1 MAIGKVSQSTEA
13 IEIKRYV
20 GVAPV
25 KVLAVNPDKA
35 TLEKYFNTTL
45 ENDPVYTGE
54 KDGVKFAR
62 VDFLVQ
68 TDMDKCGVDM
78 ITRLSFFLRDE
89 KRYNRDKTK
98 IQVIDEYGRTA
109 WASAEEFKEKKI
121 PIYSNG
127 NAANITNNYR
137 AIYNG
142 EENLTNFVR
151 TYLNIPNV
159 MKYVN
164 STWIMIENPSDA
176 ECRFDSIT
184 DWFNGKFTDIKDI
197 NTLMPDNKIK
207 VLFGVRTADNG
218 NQYQDYFNRYF
229 MSNGSSS
236 FDKMKKE
243 LTTATT
249 NGAYPNTEFE
259 VCTIKEYTV
268 NETPVSDNVFDA
280 PATDD
285 FFN

>member
-1 MAIGKVSQSTEA
+1 MALGKAAQSTEA
-13 IEIKRYV
+13 VEIKRYV

-25 KVLAVNPDKA
+25 KVLSVNPDKA

-68 TDMDKCGVDM
+68 TDEDKCGVNM
-78 ITRLSFFLRDE
+78 ITRLSFFIRNE

-98 IQVIDEYGRTA
+98 VQVIDEYGRTA
-109 WASAEEFKEKKI
+109 WVTADEYKERRI

-137 AIYNG
+137 ACLNG
-142 EENLTNFVR
+142 EEYLTNFVR
-151 TYLNIPNV
+151 AYLNIPNA

-164 STWIMIENPSDA
+164 NTWVMIENPSDA
-176 ECRFDSIT
+176 ECRFDNIN
-184 DWFNGKFTDIKDI
+184 DWFDGKFTDIKDI
-197 NTLMPDNKIK
+197 NTLMPDNKVK
-207 VLFGVRTADNG
+207 VLFGVRATENG
-218 NQYQDYFNRYF
+218 NQYQDFYNRMF
-229 MSNGSSS
+229 LSNASSN
-236 FDKMKKE
+236 FDRLKKDV
-243 LTTATT
+243 TTTMT

-268 NETPVSDNVFDA
+268 EATPVADAQVEAPETESFFD
-280 PATDD
+280 
-285 FFN
+285 

>member
-1 MAIGKVSQSTEA
+1 MALGKVAQSTEA

-25 KVLAVNPDKA
+25 KVLAVNPNKT

-45 ENDPVYTGE
+45 DNEPVYTGE

-68 TDMDKCGVDM
+68 TDIDKCGVDM
-78 ITRLSFFLRDE
+78 ITRLTFFIRNE

-109 WASAEEFKEKKI
+109 WATADEYKDKKV
-121 PIYSNG
+121 PVYSNG
-127 NAANITNNYR
+127 NSANLSNNYR
-137 AIYNG
+137 ACLNG

-151 TYLNIPNV
+151 TYLNIPAA
-159 MKYVN
+159 MRYVN
-164 STWIMIENPSDA
+164 NSWVMIENPSDA
-176 ECRFDSIT
+176 ECRFDHIE
-184 DWFNGKFTDIKDI
+184 DWFNGKFTDINDI
-197 NTLMPDNKIK
+197 HTLMPDNKVK
-207 VLFGVRTADNG
+207 VLFGVRTSEDG
-218 NQYQDYFNRYF
+218 KQYQDFYNRMF
-229 MSNGSSS
+229 LSNGSSN
-236 FDKMKKE
+236 FDRLKKDV
-243 LTTATT
+243 ATT
-249 NGAYPNTEFE
+249 VSNGAYPNTEFE

-268 NETPVSDNVFDA
+268 EATSIGDSESEIPETDS
-280 PATDD
+280 

>member
-45 ENDPVYTGE
+45 ENDPIYIGE

-109 WASAEEFKEKKI
+109 WASAEEFKEKRI

-127 NAANITNNYR
+127 SAANITNNYR

-151 TYLNIPNV
+151 TYLNIPNA

-164 STWIMIENPSDA
+164 NTWIMIENPSDA
-176 ECRFDSIT
+176 ECRFDSIA

-207 VLFGVRTADNG
+207 VLFGVRTAENG
-218 NQYQDYFNRYF
+218 NQYQDYFNRFF

-236 FDKMKKE
+236 LDKMKKE
-243 LTTATT
+243 LTAATT

-268 NETPVSDNVFDA
+268 NETTVADNTFET
-280 PATDD
+280 PETDS

>member
-1 MAIGKVSQSTEA
+1 MALGKVNQSTEA
-13 IEIKRYV
+13 VEIKRYI

-45 ENDPVYTGE
+45 ENEPVYTGE

-68 TDMDKCGVDM
+68 TDVEKCGVDM

-109 WASAEEFKEKKI
+109 WASAEEFKEKRI

-127 NAANITNNYR
+127 SAANITNNYR

-151 TYLNIPNV
+151 TYLNIPNA

-164 STWIMIENPSDA
+164 NTWILIENPSDA
-176 ECRFDSIT
+176 ECRFDSIA

-197 NTLMPDNKIK
+197 NTLMPDNKVK
-207 VLFGVRTADNG
+207 VLFGVRTAENG
-218 NQYQDYFNRYF
+218 NQYQDYFNRFF
-229 MSNGSSS
+229 MSNSSSS

-243 LTTATT
+243 LTAATT

-259 VCTIKEYTV
+259 VCNIKEYTV
-268 NETPVSDNVFDA
+268 SETPVTDGGFDV

>member
-1 MAIGKVSQSTEA
+1 MALGKAAQSTEA
-13 IEIKRYV
+13 VEIKRYI

-25 KVLAVNPDKA
+25 KVLSVNPDKA

-54 KDGVKFAR
+54 KDGVKFVR

-68 TDMDKCGVDM
+68 TDAEKCGIDM
-78 ITRLSFFLRDE
+78 ITRLSFFIRNE
-89 KRYNRDKTK
+89 KRYKRDKSK
-98 IQVIDEYGRTA
+98 VQVIDEYGRTA
-109 WASAEEFKEKKI
+109 WVTPDEYKEKRI
-121 PIYSNG
+121 PINSDG
-127 NAANITNNYR
+127 STANISNNYR
-137 AIYNG
+137 ACLNG
-142 EENLTNFVR
+142 EEYLTNFVR
-151 TYLNIPNV
+151 AYLNIPNV

-164 STWIMIENPSDA
+164 STWVMIENPSDA
-176 ECRFDSIT
+176 ECRFDNIQ
-184 DWFNGKFTDIKDI
+184 DWFNGKFTDIGDI
-197 NTLMPDNKIK
+197 NKLMPDNKIK
-207 VLFGVRTADNG
+207 VLFGVRASDNG

-243 LTTATT
+243 LTKAVS

-268 NETPVSDNVFDA
+268 EATPVADAQVEAPETESFFD
-280 PATDD
+280 
-285 FFN
+285 

>member
-109 WASAEEFKEKKI
+109 WASAEEFKEKRI

-127 NAANITNNYR
+127 SAANITNNYR

-151 TYLNIPNV
+151 TYLNIPNA

-164 STWIMIENPSDA
+164 NTWIMIENPSDA
-176 ECRFDSIT
+176 ECRFDSIA
-184 DWFNGKFTDIKDI
+184 DWFNGKFTDIKNI

-207 VLFGVRTADNG
+207 VLFGVRTAENG
-218 NQYQDYFNRYF
+218 NQYQDYFNRFF

-243 LTTATT
+243 LTAATT

-259 VCTIKEYTV
+259 VCTIKEYIV
-268 NETPVSDNVFDA
+268 NETTVADNTFET
-280 PATDD
+280 PETDS

>member
-1 MAIGKVSQSTEA
+1 MALGKANQSTEA
-13 IEIKRYV
+13 VEIKRYI

-45 ENDPVYTGE
+45 ENEPVYTGE

-62 VDFLVQ
+62 IDFLVQ
-68 TDMDKCGVDM
+68 TDAEKCGVDM

-109 WASAEEFKEKKI
+109 WASAEEFKEKRI

-127 NAANITNNYR
+127 SAANITNNYR

-151 TYLNIPNV
+151 TYLNIPNA

-164 STWIMIENPSDA
+164 NTWILIENPSDA
-176 ECRFDSIT
+176 ECRFDSIA

-197 NTLMPDNKIK
+197 NTLMPDNKVK
-207 VLFGVRTADNG
+207 VLFGVRTAENG
-218 NQYQDYFNRYF
+218 NQYQDYFNRFF

-243 LTTATT
+243 LTAATT

-268 NETPVSDNVFDA
+268 NETPVSDNIFEA

>member
-1 MAIGKVSQSTEA
+1 MALGKANQSTEA

-45 ENDPVYTGE
+45 ENEPVYTGE

-109 WASAEEFKEKKI
+109 WASAEEFKEKRI

-127 NAANITNNYR
+127 SAANISNNYR

-151 TYLNIPNV
+151 TYLNIPNA

-164 STWIMIENPSDA
+164 NTWIMIENPSDA

-207 VLFGVRTADNG
+207 VLFGVRTAENG
-218 NQYQDYFNRYF
+218 NQYQDYFNRFF

-243 LTTATT
+243 LTAATT

-259 VCTIKEYTV
+259 VCNIKEYTV
-268 NETPVSDNVFDA
+268 SETPVSDGGFDV